1 MTTTNQQPEE
11 RPDLSCIEA
20 PLSEDT
26 VVETT
31 DRHGQPMF
39 FFRLEVTGLFPRRI
53 GPFPDRET
61 AITCLDQTVD
71 GIYTLLQGE
80 HKEWLQ
86 GFSLGNRDVVVVE
99 DELGQ
104 AYLNHPGKKENS
116 KHVRP
121 RTPSKRKAA
130 QS

>member
-11 RPDLSCIEA
+11 RPDLSCIET

-86 GFSLGNRDVVVVE
+86 GFSLGNRDVVLVE

-104 AYLNHPGKKENS
+104 AYLNQPGKKENS
-116 KHVRP
+116 KHVR
-121 RTPSKRKAA
+121 TCKPSKRKAA
-130 QS
+130 